1 MKRKVTS
8 LLFGFLYASYIY
20 SSWWSDLLYII
31 FVWCLIYTCHVAIG
45 WNSSAADAAGWLGN
59 KMFDDDSIRFDV
71 IIVWGIESFNIAAL
85 EH

>member
-1 MKRKVTS
+1 M
-8 LLFGFLYASYIY
+8 
-20 SSWWSDLLYII
+20 
-31 FVWCLIYTCHVAIG
+31 IYTCHVAIG